1 MDENSGDFSDELDE
15 FEESIDETKQ
25 RGAFAANNRNQT
37 TYSDKPYDE
46 AYEISQDL
54 SMAESYDGRDK
65 NQALCL
71 KINITNTFINHSLLQ
86 YEKERKLK
94 NDKYDEAVEVSQS
107 LDQKALANMTKAK
120 LQSEEK
126 EVSKGMKKGT
136 EQTKSQSVMNKHF
149 DEALEFSH
157 SGSDDSVDTKS
168 ADKPKK
174 GKEKLVESKQGNQI
188 TTSVQK
194 SAGAQNSLAHL
205 DTSSTNKKNTT
216 STTATSVRN
225 QNITLLRVSDL

>member
-1 MDENSGDFSDELDE
+1 
-15 FEESIDETKQ
+15 
-25 RGAFAANNRNQT
+25 
-37 TYSDKPYDE
+37 
-46 AYEISQDL
+46 
-54 SMAESYDGRDK
+54 
-65 NQALCL
+65 
-71 KINITNTFINHSLLQ
+71 
-86 YEKERKLK
+86 
-94 NDKYDEAVEVSQS
+94 
-107 LDQKALANMTKAK
+107 MTKGK
-120 LQSEEK
+120 MQSEEK

-205 DTSSTNKKNTT
+205 DTSSTTKKTTT
-216 STTATSVRN
+216 STTAASVPYE
-225 QNITLLRVSDL
+225 

>member
-1 MDENSGDFSDELDE
+1 MGV
-15 FEESIDETKQ
+15 IKIRQ
-25 RGAFAANNRNQT
+25 RWFIKNKYTNNW
-37 TYSDKPYDE
+37 
-46 AYEISQDL
+46 
-54 SMAESYDGRDK
+54 
-65 NQALCL
+65 
-71 KINITNTFINHSLLQ
+71 NHSLLQ

-107 LDQKALANMTKAK
+107 LDQKALANMSKAK

-205 DTSSTNKKNTT
+205 DTSSTNKKTTT
-216 STTATSVRN
+216 STTATSVRQ
-225 QNITLLRVSDL
+225 QNIILCYESVLLWPQCVLLCVFVGHCPEVIPAGRCRRKEEGCRRRELQRRGRRARGELR